1 MEVLIVAKTHMST
14 MACVGALVLED
25 NRFIRLLNP
34 GNYNQP
40 GDTDLKVGDV
50 YKIECVNRAHI
61 IPPHVEDVIVMSR
74 EFVRR
79 IDSISTLLTERNIVN
94 WSGHIDE
101 LFGGNLKW
109 TGSGTGYIPESGP
122 LPIQSVGFW
131 RTPVNLIRVEFNNGA
146 KVRYRFHNGSNY
158 RNISYV
164 GYQETLPTIP
174 AGTIIRV
181 SLSRLFPKEGANID
195 SPRGFYLQMSG
206 WYIDSPNP
214 PKERVP
220 FHIDSDDDL
229 LPF

>member
-14 MACVGALVLED
+14 MACVGALVLEN

-40 GDTDLKVGDV
+40 GDTDMKVGDV

-79 IDSISTLLTERNIVN
+79 IDSISTILTERNIIN
-94 WSGHIDE
+94 WTGHIDE

-146 KVRYRFHNGSNY
+146 KVRYRFPNGSNY

-181 SLSRLFPKEGANID
+181 SLSRLFPREGANID

-206 WYIDSPNP
+206 WYIDSPIP

-220 FHIDSDDDL
+220 FHKDNDDDL
-229 LPF
+229 PF

>member
-14 MACVGALVLED
+14 MACVGALVLEN

-50 YKIECVNRAHI
+50 YNIECVNRAHI

-79 IDSISTLLTERNIVN
+79 IDSISTLLNERNIIN
-94 WSGHIDE
+94 WAGHIDE

-109 TGSGTGYIPESGP
+109 TGSGTGYIPEAGP

-131 RTPVNLIRVEFNNGA
+131 LTPVNLIRVEFNNGA
-146 KVRYRFHNGSNY
+146 KVRYRFPNGSNY

-181 SLSRLFPKEGANID
+181 SLSRLFTREGANID

-206 WYIDSPNP
+206 WYIDSPIP
-214 PKERVP
+214 PRERVP
-220 FHIDSDDDL
+220 FHINIDDDDL
-229 LPF
+229 PF

>member
-14 MACVGALVLED
+14 MACVGALVLEN

-50 YKIECVNRAHI
+50 YNFEYLDRVHL
-61 IPPHVEDVIVMSR
+61 IPPHVEDVIVLSR
-74 EFVRR
+74 EYVRR
-79 IDSISTLLTERNIVN
+79 IQSISTLLTERNIIN
-94 WSGHIDE
+94 WEGHIDE
-101 LFGGNLKW
+101 LFGRNLKW
-109 TGSGTGYIPESGP
+109 TGSGTGYIPEAGP
-122 LPIQSVGFW
+122 LPVQSVGFW
-131 RTPVNLIRVEFNNGA
+131 RTPVNLIRVEFDNGN
-146 KVRYRFHNGSNY
+146 KVRYRFPNGSNY

-164 GYQETLPTIP
+164 GYQETLPIIP

-181 SLSRLFPKEGANID
+181 SLSRLFPREGTNID
-195 SPRGFYLQMSG
+195 SPKGYYLQMSG
-206 WYIDSPNP
+206 WYIDSTNP

-220 FHIDSDDDL
+220 FFSDDVDD

>member
-14 MACVGALVLED
+14 MSCVGALVLEN

-79 IDSISTLLTERNIVN
+79 IDSISTLLTERNIIN
-94 WSGHIDE
+94 WAGHIDE

-109 TGSGTGYIPESGP
+109 TGSGTGYIPEEGP

-146 KVRYRFHNGSNY
+146 KVRYRFPNGSNY

-181 SLSRLFPKEGANID
+181 SLSRLFPREGANID

-206 WYIDSPNP
+206 WYINSPNP

-220 FHIDSDDDL
+220 FHKDNDDDL
-229 LPF
+229 PF

>member
-1 MEVLIVAKTHMST
+1 MEVLIVAKTHMSS
-14 MACVGALVLED
+14 MACVGALVLEN

-61 IPPHVEDVIVMSR
+61 LPPHIEDVIVLKR
-74 EFVRR
+74 KFERR
-79 IDSISTLLTERNIVN
+79 IDSIATLLTQRNIIN
-94 WSGHIDE
+94 WRGHIDE

-109 TGSGTGYIPESGP
+109 TGSGTGYIPETGP

-131 RTPVNLIRVEFNNGA
+131 LTPVNLIRVEFDNGK
-146 KVRYRFHNGSNY
+146 KVRYRFPNGSNY

-164 GYQETLPTIP
+164 GYQETLQTIP

-181 SLSRLFPKEGANID
+181 SLSRLFPREGVNID

-206 WYIDSPNP
+206 WFIDS
-214 PKERVP
+214 
-220 FHIDSDDDL
+220 
-229 LPF
+229 

>member
-14 MACVGALVLED
+14 MACVGALVLEN

-40 GDTDLKVGDV
+40 GDTDLKVADV

-79 IDSISTLLTERNIVN
+79 IDSISTILTERNIIN
-94 WSGHIDE
+94 WTGHIDE

-146 KVRYRFHNGSNY
+146 KVRYRFPNGSNY

-181 SLSRLFPKEGANID
+181 SLSRLFPREGANID

-206 WYIDSPNP
+206 WYIDSPIP
-214 PKERVP
+214 PRERVP
-220 FHIDSDDDL
+220 FHINIDDDDL
-229 LPF
+229 PF